1 MKLFLFIGAEEPFR
15 RVSVD
20 EAENARMDFDAANQ
34 LY

>member
-1 MKLFLFIGAEEPFR
+1 MKLFLSIGAEEPFR

-20 EAENARMDFDAANQ
+20 DAEKAWMDFDAANQ